1 MISTA
6 RTGGERLVYVG
17 GLGPRPGDI
26 GAYSYSGTGLLVSK
40 HVCQAIENAGGRPE
54 HILYHDQYEPGQVI
68 FTAYIPTENLV
79 SFAHEIGGDKRI
91 KTLKRAMAWF
101 EQRKHVIDLVKH
113 WADKPVGSRN
123 GYKPLVTARVSNE
136 VESET
141 EHFIAIVLPF
151 STTTSLVRKGAFVDK
166 YDTLKATVK
175 SIMIKG
181 KIDKYQWK
189 GSMADDIAV
198 VSLVATGSQ
207 LRALAKAA
215 QAHTRG
221 TKLIIANSE
230 DEMREKASLIVLERV
245 RALIHA
251 GGIATTRNVVRADA
265 PLTALSVIEAR
276 IAYEGNSMVD
286 VAWYIG
292 NYDGNES
299 IMHSRVSSSMITA
312 ESLGLRKV
320 KLLGYWKA
328 KQKQDRGADWLGAVL
343 VAKMPTENPDV
354 AMKAA
359 YLFNKFSATPDNV
372 IDQITT
378 QSKHTLDQT
387 LHEYPK
393 FCNGKSVL
401 SVFKKV

>member
-6 RTGGERLVYVG
+6 RVGGERLVYVG
-17 GLGPRPGDI
+17 CFGPQPERQDFSFRDG
-26 GAYSYSGTGLLVSK
+26 SGSSVAK
-40 HVCQAIENAGGRPE
+40 RVKQAIDNAGGRAE

-68 FTAYIPTENLV
+68 FTAYIPAENLV
-79 SFAHEIGGDKRI
+79 SFVHAIGGDKRI
-91 KTLKRAMAWF
+91 KTLKRAMAWI
-101 EQRKHVIDLVKH
+101 ESRKHVIDLVNH

-123 GYKPLVTARVSNE
+123 GYKPLVTARVAG
-136 VESET
+136 ET
-141 EHFIAIVLPF
+141 EVGTEQF
-151 STTTSLVRKGAFVDK
+151 
-166 YDTLKATVK
+166 
-175 SIMIKG
+175 
-181 KIDKYQWK
+181 
-189 GSMADDIAV
+189 IAV
-198 VSLVATGSQ
+198 VLPLGTVPGKAISDRTYKTLKSLVAKIMSKGKVAKYSWLGSLAADIGVVSCVITDSQ
-207 LRALAKAA
+207 LRDLAKAA
-215 QAHTRG
+215 KSVMADTE
-221 TKLIIANSE
+221 LIAASDE
-230 DEMREKASLIVLERV
+230 EEMRKKAYRV
-245 RALIHA
+245 AFNYTMTAVRQNGFARA
-251 GGIATTRNVVRADA
+251 TNVVRAIA

-276 IAYEGNSMVD
+276 IAYEGNNMVD